1 MFMRDLLSRAI
12 ATLAACSPPYA
23 DVVAKA
29 PDGMTIR
36 IVAEAPIDRDA
47 AWARLVDV
55 ESWWDGSHS
64 YSGDAKSLSLDARAG
79 GCWCEIWSGGEVEHG
94 RVVMVMP
101 KQTLRVDG
109 AFGPMQELGVSAAM
123 TFTLADG
130 STPGKTKLMLDYKAA
145 GSSLSG
151 LDLLAPIVDQ
161 VLAEQVKRFAAI
173 K

>member
-1 MFMRDLLSRAI
+1 MRGVMS
-12 ATLAACSPPYA
+12 ATVLALFVCSTAYA
-23 DVVAKA
+23 DVTAKA

-36 IVAEAPIDRDA
+36 IVAEAPLDRDD
-47 AWARLVDV
+47 AWARLVDIS
-55 ESWWDGSHS
+55 SWWSGSHT
-64 YSGDAKSLSLDARAG
+64 YSGSADSLSLDAQAG

-94 RVVMVMP
+94 RVMMVTP

-109 AFGPMQELGVSAAM
+109 AFGPLQDLGVSAAM

-130 STPGKTKLMLDYKAA
+130 SAPGKTKLTLDYKVV

-151 LDLLAPIVDQ
+151 LDKLAAVVDQ
-161 VLAEQVKRFAAI
+161 VLAEQVKGFVAA

>member
-1 MFMRDLLSRAI
+1 MRDLLSRAI
-12 ATLAACSPPYA
+12 ATLAACSPAYA

-36 IVAEAPIDRDA
+36 IVAEAPIDRDV

-79 GCWCEIWSGGEVEHG
+79 GCWCEIWAGGEVQHG

-109 AFGPMQELGVSAAM
+109 AFGPLQDLGVSAAM

-130 STPGKTKLMLDYKAA
+130 ATAGTTKLTLDYKAV

-151 LDLLAPIVDQ
+151 LDQLAPLVDQ
-161 VLAEQVKRFAAI
+161 VLAEQVKRFVAI

>member
-1 MFMRDLLSRAI
+1 MRGLLSRVI
-12 ATLAACSPPYA
+12 ATLVLCSPAYA

-29 PDGMTIR
+29 PEGMTIR
-36 IVAEAPIDRDA
+36 IVAEAPLDRDA

-55 ESWWDGSHS
+55 AGWWNASHT

-79 GCWCEIWSGGEVEHG
+79 GCWCEIWNGGEVEHS

-101 KQTLRVDG
+101 KQVLRVDG
-109 AFGPMQELGVSAAM
+109 AFGPLQDLGVSAAM

-130 STPGKTKLMLDYKAA
+130 SAPGKTKLTLDYKVV

-151 LDLLAPIVDQ
+151 LDQLAPIVDQ
-161 VLAEQVKRFAAI
+161 VLAEQVKSFVAVR
-173 K
+173 

>member
-1 MFMRDLLSRAI
+1 MRPLILGALGALVMCGGAR
-12 ATLAACSPPYA
+12 A

-29 PDGMTIR
+29 PDGMTLR

-55 ESWWDGSHS
+55 ASWWSGSHS

-94 RVVMVMP
+94 RVIMVMP
-101 KQTLRVDG
+101 RRMMRIDG
-109 AFGPMQELGVSAAM
+109 AFGPLQDLGVGAAM

-130 STPGKTKLMLDYKAA
+130 SAPGTTKLTLDYKVV

-151 LDLLAPIVDQ
+151 LDQMAAAVDQ
-161 VLAEQVKRFAAI
+161 VLKEQVKSFVAV

>member
-1 MFMRDLLSRAI
+1 MRNWFGVATAALLVSVPAR
-12 ATLAACSPPYA
+12 A
-23 DVVAKA
+23 DVIAKA
-29 PDGMTIR
+29 ADGMTIR
-36 IVAEAPIDRDA
+36 IVADAPLDRDA

-55 ESWWDGSHS
+55 ASWWNGSHS

-79 GCWCEIWSGGEVEHG
+79 GCWCETWSGGEVEHG

-109 AFGPMQELGVSAAM
+109 AFGPLQDLGVSAAM

-130 STPGKTKLMLDYKAA
+130 AAAGTTRLTLDYKAV

-151 LDLLAPIVDQ
+151 LDNLAPIIDQ
-161 VLAEQVKRFAAI
+161 VLAEQVKRFAAG

>member
-1 MFMRDLLSRAI
+1 MRRWFGVATAALLAYGP
-12 ATLAACSPPYA
+12 AHA

-36 IVAEAPIDRDA
+36 IVAEAALDRDA

-55 ESWWDGSHS
+55 VSWWNGSHS

-101 KQTLRVDG
+101 KQALRVDG
-109 AFGPMQELGVSAAM
+109 AFGPLQELGVSAAM

-130 STPGKTKLMLDYKAA
+130 STPGKTKLMLDYKAV

>member
-1 MFMRDLLSRAI
+1 MRGVLAGGVLALAI
-12 ATLAACSPPYA
+12 CGEANA
-23 DVVAKA
+23 DVTAKA

-36 IVAEAPIDRDA
+36 VVAEAPLDRDA

-55 ESWWDGSHS
+55 ASWWNGSHT
-64 YSGDAKSLSLDARAG
+64 YSGDAKSLSLDAQAG

-101 KQTLRVDG
+101 KQTLRVHG
-109 AFGPMQELGVSAAM
+109 AFGPLQDIGASAAM
-123 TFTLADG
+123 TLTLADG
-130 STPGKTKLMLDYKAA
+130 SGPGKTRLTLDYKVV

-151 LDLLAPIVDQ
+151 LDQLAPIVDQ
-161 VLAEQVKRFAAI
+161 VLAEQVKGFAAA

>member
-1 MFMRDLLSRAI
+1 MRALITGALG
-12 ATLAACSPPYA
+12 TLVMCGGADA

-29 PDGMTIR
+29 PDGMTLH

-47 AWARLVDV
+47 AWARLLDV
-55 ESWWDGSHS
+55 ASWWNGSHT
-64 YSGDAKSLSLDARAG
+64 YSGDAKSLSLDAKAG
-79 GCWCEIWSGGEVEHG
+79 GCWCESWAGGEVEHG

-101 KQTLRVDG
+101 KQTLRIHG
-109 AFGPMQELGVSAAM
+109 AFGPLQDLGVSAAM

-130 STPGKTKLMLDYKAA
+130 SAPGTTKLTLNYKVV

-151 LDLLAPIVDQ
+151 LDQLAPLVDQ
-161 VLAEQVKRFAAI
+161 VLAEQVKSFAAV

>member
-1 MFMRDLLSRAI
+1 MRYCFGRATAVLLFS
-12 ATLAACSPPYA
+12 CSPAYA

-36 IVAEAPIDRDA
+36 IVAEAPIDGDA

-55 ESWWDGSHS
+55 ATWWGSSHS

-79 GCWCEIWSGGEVEHG
+79 GCWCEIWAGGEVEHG
-94 RVVMVMP
+94 RVALVMP
-101 KQTLRVDG
+101 KQMLRVAG
-109 AFGPMQELGVSAAM
+109 AFGPLQDLGVSAAM

-130 STPGKTKLMLDYKAA
+130 ATAGTTRLTLDYKAV

-151 LDLLAPIVDQ
+151 LDRMAPLVDQ
-161 VLAEQVKRFAAI
+161 VLPEQVKHFVAVS
-173 K
+173 